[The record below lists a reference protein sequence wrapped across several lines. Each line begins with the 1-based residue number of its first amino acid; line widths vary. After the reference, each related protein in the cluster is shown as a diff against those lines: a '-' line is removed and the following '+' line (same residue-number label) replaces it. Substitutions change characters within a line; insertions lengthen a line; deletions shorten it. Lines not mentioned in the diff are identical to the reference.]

1 MGRGGRRPGAGRK
14 PTHLKPLVIRNTDLI
29 RLSPEE
35 LQALD
40 AIARKLALPAPD
52 GPQNQIESKP
62 ATRKGRDCV
71 AGPKGPRKPKMLQA
85 EQGPLFV
92 AGR

>member
-14 PTHLKPLVIRNTDLI
+14 PNYLKPLGMLALPPRDPRLA

-35 LQALD
+35 LWTLE

-52 GPQNQIESKP
+52 APHNQIESNP
-62 ATRKGRDCV
+62 AIEAVGVESEATS
-71 AGPKGPRKPKMLQA
+71 
-85 EQGPLFV
+85 E
-92 AGR
+92 